1 MKTVTKNIEI
11 SFISF
16 PPAIVATPSPALSV
30 LKTFL
35 KNRGILSEIIYVNH
49 FVDSTSDFFNEK
61 LTNDLEAVLP
71 FMNLFN
77 DNFENEKYVEIH
89 MKGLFPDIF
98 LTDRSLIR
106 EIKNEFI
113 SQYKKVLDDITQRL
127 KENGSKMVGF
137 TSKFYQWLPAS
148 TFFPKLKQ
156 ELPHIKIVV
165 GGWPHKQAAM
175 SFLKL
180 NPDVDFCIWG
190 EGEIPLYSLY
200 SAVNGNG
207 ALELVPRLAYRSNN
221 IKATSQMQ
229 TETYVDLNEYSS
241 GIDYS
246 DYFKS
251 KSNAVDKNT
260 LIPIERGRSCHW
272 NKCSFCYLSQG
283 YKFRLKKNSSVLK
296 EINNIIKKYNCA
308 NFFFTDNDI
317 IGGDIESFNDLL
329 DGLIELKRK
338 IPKFRITMAE
348 IISNKVDRTT
358 IQKMKKAG
366 FENIQVGVETI
377 SESIMKDINK
387 KQSVVENYFFIS
399 EAIANNI
406 KIKGANIIIDTPN
419 ETDSMVMEAIN
430 NLHSFRFLLNNEEF
444 TFEIIPLGVSNYS
457 RYLSQIKKKNETDLW
472 SISEWIQVIPQKY
485 YDDIDRFSI
494 LEFVK
499 NSAEPPLWRV
509 FSRVLAY
516 YKRKK
521 FSYEVNYSD
530 NRKDCLIYKEYSDTS
545 LIKEILIDNSTQI
558 KILQILKDVYKVD
571 ELRNK
576 VINSNLNTDVQD
588 FEDLL
593 FELIEEDLIKY
604 DKVNKQVVSII
615 KIPD

>member
-35 KNRGILSEIIYVNH
+35 KNRGIPSEIIYVNH

-207 ALELVPRLAYRSNN
+207 ALGLVPRLAYRSNN